1 METVPVKCSECSAN
15 LTDSEIDADN
25 RDLGYGFRKLCRS
38 CAESMRAARARN
50 KPADFSELLHQN
62 TGVQIVTYIAIVASL
77 ISLVFV
83 FGMNK

>member
-1 METVPVKCSECSAN
+1 
-15 LTDSEIDADN
+15 
-25 RDLGYGFRKLCRS
+25 
-38 CAESMRAARARN
+38 MRAARARN